1 MKSDGKIATSGFQ
14 DRGGAMS
21 TDWEK
26 YARPSETQG
35 RGRVPTENG
44 VVSLSVAGLRLLP
57 QTVEHAPTDANRAHT
72 DVAGDKT
79 AEVRMKLR
87 RLAVWEIPVRPAH

>member
-1 MKSDGKIATSGFQ
+1 
-14 DRGGAMS
+14 MS

-26 YARPSETQG
+26 YARPSETRG
-35 RGRVPTENG
+35 RGRVPAENG

-57 QTVEHAPTDANRAHT
+57 QTVAHTPADANRAHT
-72 DVAGDKT
+72 DVTGDKT

-87 RLAVWEIPVRPAH
+87 RLAIWEIPVTPAH